1 MVIIDLSF
9 TNTIN
14 NENVKKEV
22 IMNMKTVFTAI
33 ALSTLSVGAFAA
45 TEIQY
50 PQGQE
55 IGSVSASANTLDSL
69 QAKLAA
75 KADAAGAKT
84 FQITSVQGDD
94 TLHGNAILFK

>member
-9 TNTIN
+9 MNTIN